1 MCTSLTSPV
10 SSPLPAPARKL
21 PPKRAEGEIK
31 PYSSSDRECKTG
43 LGGLGLGGLNP
54 GEGFVLSLGSDFSF
68 SFPGLCSHDS
78 LPCPFPSFSVLLC
91 FLLPPSS
98 EGSRGASV
106 APEQGPSPCDS
117 SSPPTPSLQQPGKLT
132 RTGPPPPLCAGAGAA
147 AFPAP
152 LPPTPHRPPSA
163 CYRPWG
169 QPCPAAPHQVTGAG
183 GLGSLR
189 TLRQGS

>member
-1 MCTSLTSPV
+1 MVSRTRGLGSRGWWPGGGYTVCLPMLTSV

-21 PPKRAEGEIK
+21 PPKRAEGDIK

-43 LGGLGLGGLNP
+43 LGGLGLGPSTQGKHL
-54 GEGFVLSLGSDFSF
+54 FSKALTSL
-68 SFPGLCSHDS
+68 FPS
-78 LPCPFPSFSVLLC
+78 LILALTTPFPVLFLLC
-91 FLLPPSS
+91 LALLSPSPSS
-98 EGSRGASV
+98 EGSCGASV

-132 RTGPPPPLCAGAGAA
+132 RTGPPPPLCARAGAA

-163 CYRPWG
+163 CY
-169 QPCPAAPHQVTGAG
+169 
-183 GLGSLR
+183 
-189 TLRQGS
+189 